1 MTFRMKDKIKMVLK
15 IVFFLLCLFLIIYG
29 QKTVGKMYLLI
40 QLVGLAGLLFLVW
53 NYNRK
58 FT

>member
-1 MTFRMKDKIKMVLK
+1 MKDYIFRILK
-15 IVFFLLCLFLIIYG
+15 ILFFFFCMYLIIKG
-29 QKTVGKMYLLI
+29 QKTVGRIYLLV
-40 QLVGLAGLLFLVW
+40 QLIGIAGLLFLVW